1 MRTPLAIVAALVAML
16 SMGATDVHA
25 QQTIKIG
32 TTPSFIFLPLYA
44 ADQLGYFRASR
55 HLLSLNLL
63 PANAWSS
70 SGVREPAL
78 LALRARA
85 TRRQL
90 QASDPGF
97 SAMAFTARYN

>member
-44 ADQLGYFRASR
+44 ADQLGYFKAEGITAQFVTSRA
-55 HLLSLNLL
+55 
-63 PANAWSS
+63 
-70 SGVREPAL
+70 EPK
-78 LALRARA
+78 
-85 TRRQL
+85 
-90 QASDPGF
+90 
-97 SAMAFTARYN
+97 